1 MEMAPKTAKI
11 LVAPSILSANQ
22 NNLAGEAKR
31 MEKAGADF
39 LHVDVMDGRFVPRVN
54 YSPATVKLLS
64 KATKLPLDV
73 HLMVFEPWKLVKEY
87 AKAGAK
93 RICVHAEAGNAEE
106 ILKTLKLIRSCKC
119 KAGVAIKPKTPLQA
133 IDERIFKQCDF
144 IMPMTVNP
152 GASGQALLPEV
163 LSKIRELNSLLAKL
177 KLKKELEA
185 DGGINSS
192 TAHVVTELGVTV
204 LVSGAGIFNSM
215 DARSVITQLK
225 QRA

>member
-1 MEMAPKTAKI
+1 MEKMKIKI

-31 MEKAGADF
+31 MEKAGADL

-93 RICVHAEAGNAEE
+93 RICVHAEAGSAEE
-106 ILKTLKLIRSCKC
+106 ILKTLKLIRASKC
-119 KAGVAIKPKTPLQA
+119 KAGIAIKPPTPLQA
-133 IDERIFKQCDF
+133 IDPRIFKHCDF
-144 IMPMTVNP
+144 LMPMSVNP
-152 GASGQALLPEV
+152 GASGQPFLQETIPKILHLQQI
-163 LSKIRELNSLLAKL
+163 LSKMN
-177 KLKKELEA
+177 LKKELEA
-185 DGGINSS
+185 DGGISAS
-192 TAHVVTELGVTV
+192 TAHLVTQVGVTV
-204 LVSGAGIFNSM
+204 LVSGAGIFNAM
-215 DARSVITQLK
+215 DAKSAVMQLK
-225 QRA
+225 QSP

>member
-1 MEMAPKTAKI
+1 MKTKI

-22 NNLAGEAKR
+22 NNLAGEAKM

-54 YSPATVKLLS
+54 YSPHTVKLLS

-106 ILKTLKLIRSCKC
+106 ILKTLKLIRACKC
-119 KAGVAIKPKTPLQA
+119 KAGIAIKPPTPLQA
-133 IDERIFKQCDF
+133 IDERIFRQCDF
-144 IMPMTVNP
+144 VMPMSVNP
-152 GASGQALLPEV
+152 GASGQAFLPETIP
-163 LSKIRELNSLLAKL
+163 KIMHLQQILAKL

-185 DGGINSS
+185 DGGINAS
-192 TAHVVTELGVTV
+192 TAHLVTELGATV

-215 DARSVITQLK
+215 DAKNAISQLREAARK
-225 QRA
+225 